1 MKGALSMA
9 KYERNPSARLS
20 PRHARGEQGSPR
32 QPRRKR
38 IGLLAAVCLIALA
51 GAVGIAAQA
60 ISGLLAR
67 SEKQTVSK
75 TIVWQDNNNE
85 EDLRPSPDPEEG
97 ESSYA
102 APTLTLTIG
111 DHTYTSDSEGVEEA
125 LASLN
130 MTSWPDYTI
139 TPTGSTWT
147 LSYGKLETTVYELD
161 ENGELKLDENDQ
173 PIPVDQAPKVV
184 WSLTPPEQEGYTL
197 IDSASASGEYE
208 GIEADT
214 WYYLLEDT
222 NTFTIDLR
230 HGSLTNLQDIAKD
243 IMEQFQLGASY
254 SAEGTWLN
262 IPFEDLEGNKGYADV
277 LFEAFIENGDGT
289 SSWEPW
295 HPDEDTG
302 EIPEELR
309 LSIVAPKYTVNG
321 EPITYRVSEIAEEG
335 EAPDN
340 KLDYASDSLED
351 GDHFAI
357 SYDNTASSNHSSDRE
372 GAYNGG
378 SVILTLTG
386 TVDYQAKKVWQ
397 DDADSSNRP
406 GVELQLWRYRADQDL
421 SSAAPVR
428 DEDGGTYSITIEAD
442 SKQDSVDIVFTQK
455 DDEGNPIL
463 DDNGDPVPVD
473 FPKYDAEGYRYI
485 YVVREYAA
493 ERAISGYDQVFG
505 EIDENGNVKEDSDV
519 VLGQQ
524 EDGTVT
530 DTNTRAEGNTYLYN
544 GGTLNNVLS
553 GTVST
558 SATKVWEAPA
568 FQAEFGDVSVE
579 VTLQSKPESA
589 DDDAWA
595 NVQGEKGDVT
605 ATITDFTAENL
616 SGVTITQSMPQYDG
630 LGRELEYRWIETGV
644 YQGESDDNLLE
655 DGSFTLRQQ
664 EQGSDA
670 LRDVHYTSKVT
681 YPTNEDGTASTL
693 ITNSVDGE
701 ISYDV
706 DKWWELSPEE
716 ADAIDDKETNSNYK
730 QHGNTW
736 YTKEYPIDEDDAD
749 SATFYLYR
757 VRSGE
762 ELNIEED
769 SQYLAFT
776 MQNNSVYPDAF
787 TTPEGDELTLEANAD
802 SPWHVTIEGLP
813 EFDED
818 GRQYEYI
825 LVEQGRTPDYVT
837 EREDGN
843 YTTTVYNPTQPGD
856 ILLILVQKT
865 WVDDSDTTHRLPVT
879 IQAYN
884 KKTGEAID
892 GAAVTLG
899 EDGVWYDWLAVPLD
913 SQDSAG
919 GSTEGETGQSAG
931 DTDEAED
938 SLGENA
944 DENTD
949 GNSSPEGGNDE
960 AGTGICDKD
969 DIYLLET
976 EVGDESQKSQVD
988 HENDDY
994 TAWPTGVTG
1003 DVTTQYHRYEVTYS
1017 GIESLDGISDNMCV
1031 ATVTNRRLG
1040 NIDVEIT
1047 KNWASGDNTQ
1057 VEALQQAL
1065 KGAGMSLA
1073 LKLDFHESM
1082 DTLTK
1087 GYKIDY
1093 ENGTVSLGGGEN
1105 VQIYNQERN
1114 TGEGDAF
1121 DENQLGLAIIEM
1133 DLPADGTGK
1142 TTNYYFSNLPKF
1154 DTAGTIVRYTVE
1166 EGLQYQDGTF
1176 ISFED
1181 YRASETSDQALLTA
1195 LNNWSMR
1202 ISQTDYKSAIDM
1214 VEANSEADK
1223 DVDYQ
1228 EMTANNRLVGTKEAS
1243 WHKLWKDAYRY
1254 DLNQRPDIYLDIYRV
1269 VHTSASGSA
1278 VQIEL
1283 YQADY
1288 RWTAKEDD
1296 GTNSWTATIT
1306 GLPKYDEYGYE
1317 ITYYAVERTAV
1328 NAANFDYGPVQYL
1341 VEKTGTKGL
1350 TLIGDRVTVN
1360 SEDAENSFYVYS
1372 LKGDV
1377 YDIGGKTELDIESR
1391 YSVEVNYALAQDGT
1405 FQNTLQA
1412 NPILTGQKLWNGV
1425 PSGFAMEDLPQVT
1438 FALYRQ
1444 LADKDTETPE
1454 IQEVAT
1460 LTVADWASAWS
1471 NGSYQFQFLF
1481 EGNWTMSAGEN
1492 NTILYTNNENP
1503 SLQVTVNADGT
1514 LQEPLP
1520 EGVDRLPNYDS
1531 NGNLYAY
1538 SMREQSITLTD
1549 DQGTEHIITL
1559 NPDGTPVDGTDGT
1572 ALELFNSIFQSVGV
1586 TQGTY
1591 RAENQYKEDQD
1602 GQVKVQKWLKLEMD
1616 KEGNWVYP
1624 AVTVELYRTYANASG
1639 EPELVATHT
1648 WDSEEVE
1655 NIFTTAADTTYA
1667 DTGWVLLDPHTFTD
1681 LPIYAVNG
1689 ETYQYYFVENK
1700 DQLKGYDTW
1709 VVSGSVGYGS
1719 LQGAMIDDNEG
1730 FESAKFPAAE
1740 NTDVDATFINQYH
1753 TPTIALQGTKEWQDW
1768 ENNNFR
1774 PKIVNGKVD
1783 GIKLTVTR
1791 TAASQ
1796 DGQNN
1801 DLSETLVE
1809 DEDYVVTWD
1818 VDPDN
1823 QDQWIYMIKAKE
1835 GNSGELAQY
1844 APNGMPWTYTVKEEL
1859 SGGLEDI
1866 YSGGNKKVTINGG
1879 NAKKEDPDGDLVA
1892 SAGQNLVN
1900 SMRTSAVFQKVWQD
1914 ENGGSVT
1921 SNYLGNV
1928 TITYA
1933 LQVRG
1938 RNSKDAWQ
1946 DASEYFSEEQQE
1958 ALFENGYKFERELTA
1973 YADAD
1978 STDWKDTFDDLPTA
1992 IITDSSVTPAEYT
2005 LLEYRVVERT
2015 IAYTLPGPNGQ
2026 KVTVTVTPPADG
2038 EDGRYNFTE
2047 ANNSLITGA
2056 VLSVL
2061 NGTST
2066 STNTLATVDLDVT
2079 KAWVDDGNR
2088 YNTRPEGNDGNW
2100 SVTFLVQYS
2109 TDSGTTWSPF
2119 LVPNASG
2126 DGTPLTVTVTGSDAN
2141 NSGTQTVHDLP
2152 AVSTWQYRA
2161 VELDSDYAEENI
2173 DNIQNYIVQEGEKF
2187 NTGYKTRY
2195 GDNPTT
2201 EKNGE
2206 DKVTKYKSSATNTL
2220 LTTSVS
2226 VEKQWTANT
2235 PEDGRVP
2242 VQMEVQYLAAD
2253 GTTWRPISGTRV
2265 TLGEGEN
2272 PAWTHTWSDLPQY
2285 MPGSD
2290 TTTGQTQYQVVEISG
2305 DGYEQVESTTDG
2317 TGTDEDPF
2325 VITNKAVVDYT
2336 VEKVWN
2342 GVPADVN
2349 GWSVT
2354 VQLYRSANGV
2364 RDETYSQN
2372 ATLPQGN
2379 SWRHTFE
2386 DLDKYD
2392 SDREEYT
2399 YYAEEISVTVDDKTI
2414 PVADDA
2420 FTVPLGDGTTLD
2432 FAVDY
2437 DRTSEP
2443 NTTII
2448 TNRTAGQITV
2458 TKLWWDEG
2466 GETSRPE
2473 FITVGLYI
2481 RVGDQLNAYP
2491 SPDDHYTITLEEEKK
2506 WAGTFED
2513 LPEYDSNGNK
2523 ITYVVR
2529 ELKNGR
2535 AVEESGNLGDYT
2547 VHYGGTGKIHNFR
2560 YANLTLEKVLLGA
2573 AANPDKEFHFTV
2585 ELEYPEGMPHGE
2597 SYTYQISESDGP
2609 STPEV
2614 GTISSEGGVIILKGG
2629 QYAAI
2634 NGLPAG
2640 TKYTITE
2647 TEANEDGYTTCVTV
2661 NGIVSETDIATGTV
2675 SVAEGAMNSVI
2686 FTNVRD
2692 PGTLIVAKRVTGYG
2706 NTGKDWHFTIQ
2717 LTGPDGQLWKD
2728 SVKAAL
2734 SDGTTVELEFNGQG
2748 EAAFTLKHGQTLR
2761 IDGLPNGTAYQVTE
2775 TEANRDGY
2783 TTTKSGDTGAITG
2796 NGSSTAQFVNYK
2808 PGGGGGRPTPT
2819 PGPTESPAPSESP
2832 TPSESPEPSGSPA
2845 PSESPEP
2852 SGTPDPSG
2860 TPGPSASPVPS
2871 GTPAVSQSPSPTGT
2885 PEPGDTPDDT
2895 PTTGDPTHTG
2905 LWLGLGG
2912 LSLGALVLVI
2922 ATRPKGKR
2930 PKHYKK

>member
-20 PRHARGEQGSPR
+20 PRHARGEQDTPR

-38 IGLLAAVCLIALA
+38 IGLLATVCLIALA

-67 SEKQTVSK
+67 SEPQTVSK

-102 APTLTLTIG
+102 APTLTLTIREG
-111 DHTYTSDSEGVEEA
+111 DSEKTYTAGDESEEAMRA

-147 LSYGKLETTVYELD
+147 LSYGELNTTVYELD
-161 ENGELKLDENDQ
+161 ENGELVRDEETDQ
-173 PIPVDQAPKVV
+173 PIPVDPAPKVV
-184 WSLTPPEQEGYTL
+184 WSLTPPEQDGYTL
-197 IDSASASGEYE
+197 IDGASADADYE
-208 GIEADT
+208 EIDENT

-230 HGSLTNLQDIAKD
+230 HGSLTNLQGIAQA

-254 SAEGTWLN
+254 SSGGTWLN

-277 LFEAFIENGDGT
+277 AFQTWKDGKWV
-289 SSWEPW
+289 SWN
-295 HPDEDTG
+295 PDEDTG

-321 EPITYRVSEIAEEG
+321 EPITYRVSEIAGEG

-386 TVDYQAKKVWQ
+386 TVDYHATKVWQ
-397 DDADSSNRP
+397 DAAESSNRP

-428 DEDGGTYSITIEAD
+428 DEDGGTYSITIEAG
-442 SKQDSVDIVFTQK
+442 SEEKEVPIAFTNE
-455 DDEGNPIL
+455 DGT
-463 DDNGDPVPVD
+463 PVD

-505 EIDENGNVKEDSDV
+505 EIDENGNEVKDSDV
-519 VLGQQ
+519 VLGQ
-524 EDGTVT
+524 EADGTVT

-553 GTVST
+553 GTVET

-568 FQAEFGDVSVE
+568 FQAEFGNVSVE
-579 VTLQSKPESA
+579 VTLQSRPKGA
-589 DDDAWA
+589 GDDAWA
-595 NVQGEKGDVT
+595 NVQGENGAVT
-605 ATITDFTAENL
+605 ATIGGFTAENL
-616 SGVTITQSMPQYDG
+616 SGVTVTQSMPQYDG
-630 LGRELEYRWIETGV
+630 LGRRLEYRWVETGV
-644 YQGESDDNLLE
+644 YQEGTEGSLLDE
-655 DGSFTLRQQ
+655 DGSFTLQQQ
-664 EQGSDA
+664 EQGSEE
-670 LRDVHYTSKVT
+670 LRDVHYTSEVT
-681 YPTNEDGTASTL
+681 YQTNEDGTASTL

-716 ADAIDDKETNSNYK
+716 AAEIEDIENNPNYK
-730 QHGNTW
+730 LHGNTW

-762 ELNIEED
+762 ELNIT
-769 SQYLAFT
+769 SGSYYLSFT
-776 MQNNSVYPDAF
+776 MYKDGEPVLTPQNVEEGVTLSIENS
-787 TTPEGDELTLEANAD
+787 EN

-837 EREDGN
+837 ERENGN

-884 KKTGEAID
+884 KNTGEEIPNAS
-892 GAAVTLG
+892 VTLG

-913 SQDSAG
+913 SQDTAG
-919 GSTEGETGQSAG
+919 GSTEGETGQSG
-931 DTDEAED
+931 EDTGETGETSED
-938 SLGENA
+938 SGGETSG
-944 DENTD
+944 D
-949 GNSSPEGGNDE
+949 SSPEGGNDE
-960 AGTGICDKD
+960 AGTGIDGKE

-994 TAWPTGVTG
+994 TAWPAGVTG

-1057 VEALQQAL
+1057 VEALKTAL
-1065 KGAGMSLA
+1065 ANADMSLA

-1082 DTLTK
+1082 GDTAAKEYEINYTK
-1087 GYKIDY
+1087 
-1093 ENGTVSLGGGEN
+1093 GTVSLGGGEA
-1105 VQIYNQERN
+1105 VPIYNQKRN

-1121 DENQLGLAIIEM
+1121 TDKAGSAIIKM
-1133 DLPADGTGK
+1133 DLPTEEIDSK
-1142 TTNYYFSNLPKF
+1142 TAIYYFSNLPKF

-1166 EGLQYQDGTF
+1166 EGLRNADGTF

-1181 YRASETSDQALLTA
+1181 YRASATPDADLLEALS
-1195 LNNWSMR
+1195 NWSMS
-1202 ISQTDYKSAIDM
+1202 ISQRGYTSAIDIKDPNLA
-1214 VEANSEADK
+1214 EDK

-1228 EMTANNRLVGTKEAS
+1228 EMTATNQLVGTKEAS

-1269 VHTSASGSA
+1269 VHTSASGSD

-1288 RWTAKEDD
+1288 RWTAQEGD

-1306 GLPKYDEYGYE
+1306 GLPKYDQFGYE

-1341 VEKTGTKGL
+1341 VEKTGTEGL

-1360 SEDAENSFYVYS
+1360 SEDAENSFYVYP
-1372 LKGDV
+1372 LTGMV
-1377 YDIGGKTELDIESR
+1377 YDLDGETVLDIDDR
-1391 YSVEVNYALAQDGT
+1391 YSVKVNYALAQDGT

-1444 LADKDTETPE
+1444 LADEDTETPV

-1471 NGSYQFQFLF
+1471 NGSYQFLF
-1481 EGNWTMSAGEN
+1481 EENWTMSAGEN

-1514 LQEPLP
+1514 IQGDLP
-1520 EGVDRLPNYDS
+1520 SGVVRLPNYDP

-1549 DQGTEHIITL
+1549 DQGIKHIITL
-1559 NPDGTPVDGTDGT
+1559 NPDGTPVDGTEED
-1572 ALELFNSIFQSVGV
+1572 ALKLFNSIFQSVGV

-1591 RAENQYKEDQD
+1591 RAENRYKKDQD
-1602 GQVKVQKWLKLEMD
+1602 GQVTVQKWLKLEKNGD
-1616 KEGNWVYP
+1616 DWVYP

-1648 WDSEEVE
+1648 WDSTDVQ
-1655 NIFTTAADTTYA
+1655 TAFESQKEQDGNGE
-1667 DTGWVLLDPHTFTD
+1667 GWVQLTAHTFTD

-1689 ETYQYYFVENK
+1689 ETYQYSFAENK

-1709 VVSGSVGYGS
+1709 VTNGPVGYGDLEDKMKATQS
-1719 LQGAMIDDNEG
+1719 T
-1730 FESAKFPAAE
+1730 ESATFYAVANDE
-1740 NTDVDATFINQYH
+1740 TVDATFINQYN

-1768 ENNNFR
+1768 ENNKFR
-1774 PKIVNGKVD
+1774 PEIEDGKVK
-1783 GIKLTVTR
+1783 GITLQVTR

-1796 DGQNN
+1796 DGQDN

-1809 DEDYVVTWD
+1809 GRDYVVTWD

-1823 QDQWIYMIKAKE
+1823 QDQWIYTIKAKE
-1835 GNSGELAQY
+1835 ENSGELAQY
-1844 APNGMPWTYTVKEEL
+1844 APNGMPWTYTVTEEL
-1859 SGGLEDI
+1859 SGGLENI

-1879 NAKKEDPDGDLVA
+1879 NATGPDGNLVA
-1892 SAGQNLVN
+1892 FAGQNLVN
-1900 SMRTSAVFQKVWQD
+1900 SMRTSAVFQKKWQD

-1933 LQVRG
+1933 LQVSNDGG
-1938 RNSKDAWQ
+1938 RTW
-1946 DASEYFSEEQQE
+1946 
-1958 ALFENGYKFERELTA
+1958 T
-1973 YADAD
+1973 DAD
-1978 STDWKDTFDDLPTA
+1978 TFFTDANSPWEDGGKPAFEDTITQPANASAGAWRRTIDDLPTA
-1992 IITDSSVTPAEYT
+1992 IKNESSTPNYT

-2015 IAYTLPGPNGQ
+2015 ITYTLPGPNGQ
-2026 KVTVTVTPPADG
+2026 EVTVTVTPPANG
-2038 EDGRYNFTE
+2038 ENGSYTFE
-2047 ANNSLITGA
+2047 GANNSLITGA
-2056 VLSVL
+2056 VLAVS
-2061 NGTST
+2061 GITSA

-2079 KAWVDDGNR
+2079 KTWVDDGNR

-2126 DGTPLTVTVTGSDAN
+2126 DGTMPLTVTVTGSDTD

-2152 AVSTWQYRA
+2152 AVSTW
-2161 VELDSDYAEENI
+2161 
-2173 DNIQNYIVQEGEKF
+2173 
-2187 NTGYKTRY
+2187 
-2195 GDNPTT
+2195 
-2201 EKNGE
+2201 
-2206 DKVTKYKSSATNTL
+2206 
-2220 LTTSVS
+2220 
-2226 VEKQWTANT
+2226 
-2235 PEDGRVP
+2235 
-2242 VQMEVQYLAAD
+2242 
-2253 GTTWRPISGTRV
+2253 
-2265 TLGEGEN
+2265 
-2272 PAWTHTWSDLPQY
+2272 
-2285 MPGSD
+2285 
-2290 TTTGQTQYQVVEISG
+2290 
-2305 DGYEQVESTTDG
+2305 
-2317 TGTDEDPF
+2317 
-2325 VITNKAVVDYT
+2325 
-2336 VEKVWN
+2336 
-2342 GVPADVN
+2342 
-2349 GWSVT
+2349 
-2354 VQLYRSANGV
+2354 
-2364 RDETYSQN
+2364 
-2372 ATLPQGN
+2372 
-2379 SWRHTFE
+2379 
-2386 DLDKYD
+2386 
-2392 SDREEYT
+2392 
-2399 YYAEEISVTVDDKTI
+2399 
-2414 PVADDA
+2414 
-2420 FTVPLGDGTTLD
+2420 
-2432 FAVDY
+2432 
-2437 DRTSEP
+2437 
-2443 NTTII
+2443 
-2448 TNRTAGQITV
+2448 
-2458 TKLWWDEG
+2458 
-2466 GETSRPE
+2466 
-2473 FITVGLYI
+2473 
-2481 RVGDQLNAYP
+2481 
-2491 SPDDHYTITLEEEKK
+2491 
-2506 WAGTFED
+2506 
-2513 LPEYDSNGNK
+2513 
-2523 ITYVVR
+2523 
-2529 ELKNGR
+2529 
-2535 AVEESGNLGDYT
+2535 
-2547 VHYGGTGKIHNFR
+2547 
-2560 YANLTLEKVLLGA
+2560 
-2573 AANPDKEFHFTV
+2573 
-2585 ELEYPEGMPHGE
+2585 
-2597 SYTYQISESDGP
+2597 
-2609 STPEV
+2609 
-2614 GTISSEGGVIILKGG
+2614 
-2629 QYAAI
+2629 
-2634 NGLPAG
+2634 
-2640 TKYTITE
+2640 
-2647 TEANEDGYTTCVTV
+2647 
-2661 NGIVSETDIATGTV
+2661 
-2675 SVAEGAMNSVI
+2675 
-2686 FTNVRD
+2686 
-2692 PGTLIVAKRVTGYG
+2692 
-2706 NTGKDWHFTIQ
+2706 
-2717 LTGPDGQLWKD
+2717 
-2728 SVKAAL
+2728 
-2734 SDGTTVELEFNGQG
+2734 
-2748 EAAFTLKHGQTLR
+2748 
-2761 IDGLPNGTAYQVTE
+2761 
-2775 TEANRDGY
+2775 
-2783 TTTKSGDTGAITG
+2783 
-2796 NGSSTAQFVNYK
+2796 
-2808 PGGGGGRPTPT
+2808 
-2819 PGPTESPAPSESP
+2819 
-2832 TPSESPEPSGSPA
+2832 
-2845 PSESPEP
+2845 
-2852 SGTPDPSG
+2852 
-2860 TPGPSASPVPS
+2860 
-2871 GTPAVSQSPSPTGT
+2871 
-2885 PEPGDTPDDT
+2885 
-2895 PTTGDPTHTG
+2895 
-2905 LWLGLGG
+2905 
-2912 LSLGALVLVI
+2912 
-2922 ATRPKGKR
+2922 
-2930 PKHYKK
+2930 

>member
-20 PRHARGEQGSPR
+20 PRHARGEQDTPR

-38 IGLLAAVCLIALA
+38 IGLLATVCLIALA

-67 SEKQTVSK
+67 SEPQTVSK

-85 EDLRPSPDPEEG
+85 EDLRPSPDPEE
-97 ESSYA
+97 ELSYA
-102 APTLTLTIG
+102 APTLTLTIREG
-111 DHTYTSDSEGVEEA
+111 DSEKTYTAGDESEEAMRA

-147 LSYGKLETTVYELD
+147 LSYGALETTVYQLAD
-161 ENGELKLDENDQ
+161 NGELVRDEETDQ
-173 PIPVDQAPKVV
+173 PIPVDPAPKVV

-197 IDSASASGEYE
+197 IDSVSASGEYE
-208 GIEADT
+208 GIEANT

-230 HGSLTNLQDIAKD
+230 HGSLTNLQDIAKA

-254 SAEGTWLN
+254 SSGGTWLN
-262 IPFEDLEGNKGYADV
+262 IPFVDLEGNKGYADV
-277 LFEAFIENGDGT
+277 AFQTWKDGKWV
-289 SSWEPW
+289 SWN
-295 HPDEDTG
+295 PDEDTG

-321 EPITYRVSEIAEEG
+321 EPITYRVSEIAGEG

-372 GAYNGG
+372 GAYNSG

-386 TVDYQAKKVWQ
+386 TVDYHATKVWQ
-397 DDADSSNRP
+397 DAAESSNRP

-428 DEDGGTYSITIEAD
+428 DEDGGTYSITIEAN
-442 SKQDSVDIVFTQK
+442 SEDSVDIVFTQK

-644 YQGESDDNLLE
+644 YQDGTEGSLLKE

-670 LRDVHYTSKVT
+670 LRDVHYTSKI
-681 YPTNEDGTASTL
+681 YQTNEDGTASTL

-716 ADAIDDKETNSNYK
+716 ADAIEDIETNPNYEH
-730 QHGNTW
+730 HGNTW
-736 YTKEYPIDEDDAD
+736 YTKEYPIDEGDAD

-837 EREDGN
+837 ERENGN
-843 YTTTVYNPTQPGD
+843 YTTTVYNPIQPGD

-879 IQAYN
+879 IQAYG
-884 KKTGEAID
+884 KDTGEAID
-892 GAAVTLG
+892 GASVTLG

-913 SQDSAG
+913 SQDTAG

-949 GNSSPEGGNDE
+949 GNSNPEGGNDE

-976 EVGDESQKSQVD
+976 EIDDETDNYDPSEVE
-988 HENDDY
+988 HEEFNREN
-994 TAWPTGVTG
+994 WPTGVTG

-1017 GIESLDGISDNMCV
+1017 GIESLGGISDNMCV

-1047 KNWASGDNTQ
+1047 KNWASGDNSQ
-1057 VEALQQAL
+1057 VKALKQAL
-1065 KGAGMSLA
+1065 NDAGMSLA

-1082 DTLTK
+1082 GDTAAK
-1087 GYKIDY
+1087 EYEIDY
-1093 ENGTVSLGGGEN
+1093 ENENGTVSLGGGEA
-1105 VQIYNQERN
+1105 VPIYNQKRN
-1114 TGEGDAF
+1114 TGEGNAF
-1121 DENQLGLAIIEM
+1121 EEDQKGSAIIKM
-1133 DLPADGTGK
+1133 DLPTGNTGK

-1166 EGLQYQDGTF
+1166 EGLVDNTTGTF
-1176 ISFED
+1176 ISFAD
-1181 YRASETSDQALLTA
+1181 YRASATPDADLLEALS
-1195 LNNWSMR
+1195 NWSMS
-1202 ISQTDYKSAIDM
+1202 ISQRGYTSAIDIKDPNLA
-1214 VEANSEADK
+1214 EDK

-1228 EMTANNRLVGTKEAS
+1228 EMTATNQLVGTKEAS

-1269 VHTSASGSA
+1269 VHTSASGSD

-1288 RWTAKEDD
+1288 RWTAQEGD

-1341 VEKTGTKGL
+1341 VEKTGTEGL

-1360 SEDAENSFYVYS
+1360 SEDADNSFYVYP
-1372 LKGDV
+1372 LTGMV
-1377 YDIGGKTELDIESR
+1377 YDLDGETVLDIDDR
-1391 YSVEVNYALAQDGT
+1391 YSVKVNYALAQDGT

-1412 NPILTGQKLWNGV
+1412 SPILTGQKLWNGV
-1425 PSGFAMEDLPQVT
+1425 PSGFAMGDLPQVT

-1444 LADKDTETPE
+1444 LADEDTGTPKIE
-1454 IQEVAT
+1454 AT

-1481 EGNWTMSAGEN
+1481 EGHWTMSAGEN

-1503 SLQVTVNADGT
+1503 DLKVTVNADGT
-1514 LQEPLP
+1514 LQESLP
-1520 EGVDRLPNYDS
+1520 EGVVRLPNYDLD
-1531 NGNLYAY
+1531 GNLYAY
-1538 SMREQSITLTD
+1538 SMREQSIVLTKSD
-1549 DQGTEHIITL
+1549 GTEYTIYL
-1559 NPDGTPVDGTDGT
+1559 DENGDPVDKNGNPLQEDSD
-1572 ALELFNSIFQSVGV
+1572 ALKLFNSIFQSVGV

-1591 RAENQYKEDQD
+1591 RAENQYKKDQD
-1602 GQVKVQKWLKLEMD
+1602 GQVTVQKWLKLEKNGD
-1616 KEGNWVYP
+1616 DWVYP

-1639 EPELVATHT
+1639 EPELVAPHT
-1648 WDSEEVE
+1648 WDSEDVR
-1655 NIFTTAADTTYA
+1655 TAFNRAETINTVD
-1667 DTGWVLLDPHTFTD
+1667 GWVLLDPHTFTD

-1709 VVSGSVGYGS
+1709 VTNGPVGYDS
-1719 LQGAMIDDNEG
+1719 LKSAMVDDNKG
-1730 FESAKFPAAE
+1730 AESGKFPAAGDA
-1740 NTDVDATFINQYH
+1740 DVDATFINQYN

-1768 ENNNFR
+1768 ENNKFR
-1774 PKIVNGKVD
+1774 PEIEDGKVK
-1783 GIKLTVTR
+1783 GITLQVTR

-1796 DGQNN
+1796 DGQDN

-1809 DEDYVVTWD
+1809 GRDYVVTWSE
-1818 VDPDN
+1818 DPAN
-1823 QDQWIYMIKAKE
+1823 TDQWIYTIKAKE
-1835 GNSGELAQY
+1835 ENSGELAQY
-1844 APNGMPWTYTVKEEL
+1844 APNGMPWTYTVTEEL
-1859 SGGLEDI
+1859 SDELEDI
-1866 YSGGNKKVTINGG
+1866 YSGGNKDVDIDAEGAEKDQN
-1879 NAKKEDPDGDLVA
+1879 DDLVA

-1900 SMRTSAVFQKVWQD
+1900 SMRTSAVFQKKWQD

-1933 LQVRG
+1933 LQVSNDGG
-1938 RNSKDAWQ
+1938 RTW
-1946 DASEYFSEEQQE
+1946 
-1958 ALFENGYKFERELTA
+1958 T
-1973 YADAD
+1973 DAD
-1978 STDWKDTFDDLPTA
+1978 TFFTDANSPWEDGGKPAFEDTITQPANASAGAWRRTIDDLPTA
-1992 IITDSSVTPAEYT
+1992 IKNESSTPNYT

-2015 IAYTLPGPNGQ
+2015 ITYTLPGPNGQ
-2026 KVTVTVTPPADG
+2026 EVTVTVTPPANG
-2038 EDGRYNFTE
+2038 ENGSYTFE
-2047 ANNSLITGA
+2047 GANNSLITGA
-2056 VLSVL
+2056 VLAVS
-2061 NGTST
+2061 GITSA

-2079 KAWVDDGNR
+2079 KTWVDDGNR

-2126 DGTPLTVTVTGSDAN
+2126 DGTMPLTVTVTGSDTD

-2152 AVSTWQYRA
+2152 AVSTW
-2161 VELDSDYAEENI
+2161 
-2173 DNIQNYIVQEGEKF
+2173 
-2187 NTGYKTRY
+2187 
-2195 GDNPTT
+2195 
-2201 EKNGE
+2201 
-2206 DKVTKYKSSATNTL
+2206 
-2220 LTTSVS
+2220 
-2226 VEKQWTANT
+2226 
-2235 PEDGRVP
+2235 
-2242 VQMEVQYLAAD
+2242 
-2253 GTTWRPISGTRV
+2253 
-2265 TLGEGEN
+2265 
-2272 PAWTHTWSDLPQY
+2272 
-2285 MPGSD
+2285 
-2290 TTTGQTQYQVVEISG
+2290 
-2305 DGYEQVESTTDG
+2305 
-2317 TGTDEDPF
+2317 
-2325 VITNKAVVDYT
+2325 
-2336 VEKVWN
+2336 
-2342 GVPADVN
+2342 
-2349 GWSVT
+2349 
-2354 VQLYRSANGV
+2354 
-2364 RDETYSQN
+2364 
-2372 ATLPQGN
+2372 
-2379 SWRHTFE
+2379 
-2386 DLDKYD
+2386 
-2392 SDREEYT
+2392 
-2399 YYAEEISVTVDDKTI
+2399 
-2414 PVADDA
+2414 
-2420 FTVPLGDGTTLD
+2420 
-2432 FAVDY
+2432 
-2437 DRTSEP
+2437 
-2443 NTTII
+2443 
-2448 TNRTAGQITV
+2448 
-2458 TKLWWDEG
+2458 
-2466 GETSRPE
+2466 
-2473 FITVGLYI
+2473 
-2481 RVGDQLNAYP
+2481 
-2491 SPDDHYTITLEEEKK
+2491 
-2506 WAGTFED
+2506 
-2513 LPEYDSNGNK
+2513 
-2523 ITYVVR
+2523 
-2529 ELKNGR
+2529 
-2535 AVEESGNLGDYT
+2535 
-2547 VHYGGTGKIHNFR
+2547 
-2560 YANLTLEKVLLGA
+2560 
-2573 AANPDKEFHFTV
+2573 
-2585 ELEYPEGMPHGE
+2585 
-2597 SYTYQISESDGP
+2597 
-2609 STPEV
+2609 
-2614 GTISSEGGVIILKGG
+2614 
-2629 QYAAI
+2629 
-2634 NGLPAG
+2634 
-2640 TKYTITE
+2640 
-2647 TEANEDGYTTCVTV
+2647 
-2661 NGIVSETDIATGTV
+2661 
-2675 SVAEGAMNSVI
+2675 
-2686 FTNVRD
+2686 
-2692 PGTLIVAKRVTGYG
+2692 
-2706 NTGKDWHFTIQ
+2706 
-2717 LTGPDGQLWKD
+2717 
-2728 SVKAAL
+2728 
-2734 SDGTTVELEFNGQG
+2734 
-2748 EAAFTLKHGQTLR
+2748 
-2761 IDGLPNGTAYQVTE
+2761 
-2775 TEANRDGY
+2775 
-2783 TTTKSGDTGAITG
+2783 
-2796 NGSSTAQFVNYK
+2796 
-2808 PGGGGGRPTPT
+2808 
-2819 PGPTESPAPSESP
+2819 
-2832 TPSESPEPSGSPA
+2832 
-2845 PSESPEP
+2845 
-2852 SGTPDPSG
+2852 
-2860 TPGPSASPVPS
+2860 
-2871 GTPAVSQSPSPTGT
+2871 
-2885 PEPGDTPDDT
+2885 
-2895 PTTGDPTHTG
+2895 
-2905 LWLGLGG
+2905 
-2912 LSLGALVLVI
+2912 
-2922 ATRPKGKR
+2922 
-2930 PKHYKK
+2930 

>member
-60 ISGLLAR
+60 ISGLLVR
-67 SEKQTVSK
+67 SETQTVSK

-147 LSYGKLETTVYELD
+147 LSYGELETTVYELD
-161 ENGELKLDENDQ
+161 PETGEIKKDDDGNLVPTSET
-173 PIPVDQAPKVV
+173 AS

-262 IPFEDLEGNKGYADV
+262 IPFVDLEGNKGYADV
-277 LFEAFIENGDGT
+277 AFQTWKDGKWV
-289 SSWEPW
+289 SWN
-295 HPDEDTG
+295 PDEDTG

-321 EPITYRVSEIAEEG
+321 EPITYRVSEIAKEG

-428 DEDGGTYSITIEAD
+428 DEDGGTYSITIQPKSSEKEVPIA
-442 SKQDSVDIVFTQK
+442 FTNE
-455 DDEGNPIL
+455 DGT
-463 DDNGDPVPVD
+463 PVD

-505 EIDENGNVKEDSDV
+505 EIDENGNVVEDSDV
-519 VLGQQ
+519 VLEQQ

-530 DTNTRAEGNTYLYN
+530 DTNARAEGNTYLYN

-579 VTLQSKPESA
+579 VTLQSKPKSA
-589 DDDAWA
+589 GDDAWA
-595 NVQGEKGDVT
+595 NVQGENGNVT

-630 LGRELEYRWIETGV
+630 LGRELEYRWVETGV
-644 YQGESDDNLLE
+644 YQDGTEGSLLKE
-655 DGSFTLRQQ
+655 NGSFTLRQQ
-664 EQGSDA
+664 EQGSEER
-670 LRDVHYTSKVT
+670 RDVHYTSKVA
-681 YPTNEDGTASTL
+681 YQTNEDGTASTL

-716 ADAIDDKETNSNYK
+716 ADAIEDIETNPNYE

-762 ELNIEED
+762 ELNIT
-769 SQYLAFT
+769 SGSYYLSFT
-776 MQNNSVYPDAF
+776 MYKDGNPVLDPQNVEEGVTLSIENS
-787 TTPEGDELTLEANAD
+787 ENA
-802 SPWHVTIEGLP
+802 PWHVTIEGLP

-837 EREDGN
+837 ERENGN

-884 KKTGEAID
+884 KKTGDAIP
-892 GAAVTLG
+892 GAVVTLG

-913 SQDSAG
+913 SQDAAG

-938 SLGENA
+938 SLDENA
-944 DENTD
+944 DENTN
-949 GNSSPEGGNDE
+949 GNSNPEGGNDE

-976 EVGDESQKSQVD
+976 EIDDETDNYAPSEVE
-988 HENDDY
+988 HEEFNREN
-994 TAWPTGVTG
+994 WPTGVTG

-1082 DTLTK
+1082 GDTAAKKYT
-1087 GYKIDY
+1087 IDY
-1093 ENGTVSLGGGEN
+1093 TKGTVSLGGGEA

-1121 DENQLGLAIIEM
+1121 DENQLGLAIIKM
-1133 DLPADGTGK
+1133 NLPTDDASK
-1142 TTNYYFSNLPKF
+1142 TAAYYFSNLPKF

-1181 YRASETSDQALLTA
+1181 YRASANPNADLLEA
-1195 LNNWSMR
+1195 LNNWSMS

-1288 RWTAKEDD
+1288 RWTAKEGD

-1306 GLPKYDEYGYE
+1306 GLPKYDQFGYE

-1328 NAANFDYGPVQYL
+1328 NAANFDYGPVQYW
-1341 VEKTGTKGL
+1341 VNTGEGNL
-1350 TLIGDRVTVN
+1350 TLIGNR
-1360 SEDAENSFYVYS
+1360 AEIYDGYTDEKYVYS
-1372 LKGDV
+1372 LAQNEDAQN
-1377 YDIGGKTELDIESR
+1377 R
-1391 YSVEVNYALAQDGT
+1391 YEGMGINYALAQDGT

-1444 LADKDTETPE
+1444 LADEDTEPPK
-1454 IQEVAT
+1454 IVAT

-1481 EGNWTMSAGEN
+1481 EENWTMSAGTDGE
-1492 NTILYTNNENP
+1492 ILYTSTINGD
-1503 SLQVTVNADGT
+1503 SVSVTVNADGT

-1520 EGVDRLPNYDS
+1520 EGVVRLPNYDLD
-1531 NGNLYAY
+1531 GNLYAY
-1538 SMREQSITLTD
+1538 SMREQSIVLKGEGDEEYTIYLD
-1549 DQGTEHIITL
+1549 ENG
-1559 NPDGTPVDGTDGT
+1559 NPVNEDGEPLDKESN
-1572 ALELFNSIFQSVGV
+1572 AYKLFNSIFRSVGV

-1591 RAENQYKEDQD
+1591 RAENRYEEDQD
-1602 GQVKVQKWLKLEMD
+1602 GQVTVQKWLKLEKD
-1616 KEGNWVYP
+1616 KKGNWVYP
-1624 AVTVELYRTYANASG
+1624 AVTVELYRTYPSADLDT

-1648 WDSEEVE
+1648 WDSEDVR
-1655 NIFTTAADTTYA
+1655 TAFNRAETINTVD
-1667 DTGWVLLDPHTFTD
+1667 GWVLLDPHTFTD

-1700 DQLKGYDTW
+1700 DQLNGYDTW
-1709 VVSGSVGYGS
+1709 VTNGPVEYGELEDKMKGTQS
-1719 LQGAMIDDNEG
+1719 T
-1730 FESAKFPAAE
+1730 ESAAFSAVANDE
-1740 NTDVDATFINQYH
+1740 TVDATFINQYH
-1753 TPTIALQGTKEWQDW
+1753 TPTITLQGTKEWQDW

-1774 PKIVNGKVD
+1774 PEIVDGKVNE
-1783 GIKLTVTR
+1783 INLTVTR

-1796 DGQNN
+1796 DGQDN
-1801 DLSETLVE
+1801 DLSETLAE

-1823 QDQWIYMIKAKE
+1823 QDQWIYTIKAKE

-1844 APNGMPWTYTVKEEL
+1844 APNGMPWTYTVTEEL
-1859 SGGLEDI
+1859 SDELKDI
-1866 YSGGNKKVTINGG
+1866 YSGGNKEVTINGG
-1879 NAKKEDPDGDLVA
+1879 TVTGPDGDLVA

-1900 SMRTSAVFQKVWQD
+1900 SMRTSAVFQKEWQD

-1938 RNSKDAWQ
+1938 RNSTDWQ
-1946 DASEYFSEEQQE
+1946 DASAYFTDEQKQ
-1958 ALFENGYKFERELTA
+1958 ALFDEDYKFEGELTA

-2015 IAYTLPGPNGQ
+2015 IAYILPGPNGQ
-2026 KVTVTVTPPADG
+2026 EVTVTVTPPADG

-2066 STNTLATVDLDVT
+2066 STNTLATVDLEVT
-2079 KAWVDDGNR
+2079 KAWVDDDNR
-2088 YNTRPEGNDGNW
+2088 YNTRPEGNDRRW

-2109 TDSGTTWSPF
+2109 TDSGKTWSPF

-2126 DGTPLTVTVTGSDAN
+2126 DGTPLTVTVTGSDEEDT
-2141 NSGTQTVHDLP
+2141 STQTVHDLP

-2161 VELDSDYAEENI
+2161 VELNSDYAEENI
-2173 DNIQNYIVQEGEKF
+2173 DNIQDYIVQEGGKF
-2187 NTGYKTRY
+2187 NTGYKTTY

-2235 PEDGRVP
+2235 PEAGQVP
-2242 VQMEVQYLAAD
+2242 VRMKVQYKNE
-2253 GTTWRPISGTRV
+2253 
-2265 TLGEGEN
+2265 EGNWVDVSPSTETEIN
-2272 PAWTHTWSDLPQY
+2272 ANNNWTHTWSVLPQY
-2285 MPGSD
+2285 MPGSGASGG
-2290 TTTGQTQYQVVEISG
+2290 TETQYRVVELDG
-2305 DGYEQVESTTDG
+2305 NGYEQVESTTDG
-2317 TGTDEDPF
+2317 TGTEENRF

-2342 GVPADVN
+2342 GTPADVN

-2354 VQLYRSANGV
+2354 VQLYRYVDEAEPTEVGEPISISKSNG
-2364 RDETYSQN
+2364 
-2372 ATLPQGN
+2372 
-2379 SWRHTFE
+2379 WRHTFE

-2414 PVADDA
+2414 PVADNA
-2420 FTVPLGDGTTLD
+2420 FTVTLDGTTLD

-2437 DRTSEP
+2437 DRTSDP

-2448 TNRTAGQITV
+2448 TNRTAGQIAV
-2458 TKLWWDEG
+2458 TKHWWDEG

-2491 SPDDHYTITLEEEKK
+2491 SPDDHSTITLEEEKK

-2529 ELKNGR
+2529 ELKNGT
-2535 AVEESGNLGDYT
+2535 ALEESGNLGDYT
-2547 VHYGGTGKIHNFR
+2547 VHYGGTGEIHNFL
-2560 YANLTLEKVLLGA
+2560 YDDLILEKVLLGA
-2573 AANPDKEFHFTV
+2573 ATNPDKEFHFTV
-2585 ELEYPEGMPHGE
+2585 KFEYRDGMPHGE

-2614 GTISSEGGVIILKGG
+2614 GTISSEGGEIILKGG

-2647 TEANEDGYTTCVTV
+2647 TEANQEGYATSIEV
-2661 NGIVSETDIATGTV
+2661 NGNTVSAAEGTV
-2675 SVAEGAMNSVI
+2675 SVDEEKNRVT

-2692 PGTLIVAKRVTGYG
+2692 PGTLIVEKQVMGYG

-2734 SDGTTVELEFNGQG
+2734 SDGTTVTVVTLEFNGQG

-2783 TTTKSGDTGAITG
+2783 TTTMSGDVGTITG
-2796 NGSSTAQFVNYK
+2796 EETSYAKFVNDK
-2808 PGGGGGRPTPT
+2808 PGGGGGSTPT
-2819 PGPTESPAPSESP
+2819 PRPSESP

-2852 SGTPDPSG
+2852 SGSPDPSG

-2871 GTPAVSQSPSPTGT
+2871 GTPAVSQSPSPTDT